1 MDLKEFLEKVVGTGS
16 IYLNEDGWEIKPFE
30 INTEGRYISFKGQ
43 RFQNYGNTDPSIVES
58 IVQGMNYAYGMAIKD
73 VVGSGN
79 VSQSIKPF
87 KFV

>member
-1 MDLKEFLEKVVGTGS
+1 MDLKEFLEKVVGSGLIHLS
-16 IYLNEDGWEIKPFE
+16 EGGWEIKPFE
-30 INTEGRYISFKGQ
+30 INTGIRCITFKGERIQ
-43 RFQNYGNTDPSIVES
+43 DYGNTDPYILES

-87 KFV
+87 KFI

>member
-30 INTEGRYISFKGQ
+30 INAGGRYISFKGQ
-43 RFQNYGNTDPSIVES
+43 RFQNYGNTDPYIVES

-87 KFV
+87 KFI

>member
-1 MDLKEFLEKVVGTGS
+1 MELKEFLEKVVGSGS
-16 IYLNEDGWEIKPFE
+16 IHFTEDGWQLKPFE
-30 INTEGRYISFKGQ
+30 INTGGRYISFKGQ
-43 RFQNYGNTDPSIVES
+43 RVQNYGNTDPSIVES

-87 KFV
+87 KFI